1 MAIHIE
7 AVYEHGVLR
16 PVKPLDLAE
25 GERVGLTLVI
35 SSAARAKRLAKRE
48 REAKDLGIIN
58 CSAGRLNEEAMDVL
72 NYQIEL

>member
-1 MAIHIE
+1 MTMHIE

-25 GERVGLTLVI
+25 GTRVELTLVI
-35 SSAARAKRLAKRE
+35 SSAAKAKRLTKRE
-48 REAKDLGIIN
+48 RDAKDLGIISCN
-58 CSAGRLNEEAMDVL
+58 ADRLNEEAMDVL